1 MSIGPESSLLCP
13 IPDSLLCS
21 PQDGHIPQ
29 YIRYMRGLDNGVW
42 MLCCSRLRG
51 GKVMVNGKTVQKVL
65 SRDEVKALKVSIGS
79 QCGVQTA
86 YPCTS
91 I

>member
-21 PQDGHIPQ
+21 PQDGYIPP
-29 YIRYMRGLDNGVW
+29 YMWDLESGVW
-42 MLCCSRLRG
+42 MLYCFRLRG
-51 GKVMVNGKTVQKVL
+51 CEVMVNGKTVQNVL
-65 SRDEVKALKVSIGS
+65 SSDEVMALKVSSGS

>member
-21 PQDGHIPQ
+21 PQDGDIPQ
-29 YIRYMRGLDNGVW
+29 YIRFLRNGVW
-42 MLCCSRLRG
+42 MLYCFSGIG
-51 GKVMVNGKTVQKVL
+51 GEVMVNGERVQTVL
-65 SRDEVKALKVSIGS
+65 SSDEVKALKVSSGF